1 MKRISACATKA
12 LPVFFAALLSICLAQ
27 DKQASKALAP
37 PPPNPQLTAIE
48 GRLAAIEGKVE
59 PVGLDARL
67 GKLEDAIRGLKPTP
81 LLVTLLP
88 SFIALLSGL
97 VGVLIGG
104 WNAERLQT
112 KKAEQD
118 LAASERQAK
127 RELGKAVVEFEIKQL
142 SLLYGPLR
150 ALLGQ
155 SEALYREMN
164 NVLIGKD
171 GKRFQLLEKTGERPE
186 FQIREATG
194 QWGRFR
200 TVLHI
205 FEVYGKGY
213 GVETYFDEIVAI
225 GAEIVKIIQQQ
236 AGYARPEEKELMA
249 VFGRYLAHFAVL
261 KSIYEAAKQAI
272 APQAPAPQGTPIVP
286 HAPGVNPSA
295 AFPDVIHTLV
305 NQGFDAINKDVQD
318 WRQRATA

>member
-1 MKRISACATKA
+1 MTSTSIGKA
-12 LPVFFAALLSICLAQ
+12 LPGLFVALLLSVCFAQ
-27 DKQASKALAP
+27 DKQTPKPSNVP
-37 PPPNPQLTAIE
+37 PSNPQLTAIE

-97 VGVLIGG
+97 AGVFIGG
-104 WNAERLQT
+104 WNAERLQA

-118 LAASERQAK
+118 LAASEKQAK

-142 SLLYGPLR
+142 SVLYGPLR

-164 NVLIGKD
+164 NVLIGRD
-171 GKRFQLLEKTGERPE
+171 SKRFQMIEKTGEQPQ
-186 FQIREATG
+186 FQIREASG
-194 QWGRFR
+194 QWVRFR
-200 TVLHI
+200 AVLHI
-205 FEVYGKGY
+205 PEVYGKGF
-213 GVETYFDEIVAI
+213 GVEAYFDEIVAI
-225 GAEIVKIIQQQ
+225 GSEMVKIIKQE
-236 AGYARPEEKELMA
+236 AGYARAEETDLMV

-261 KSIYEAAKQAI
+261 KAIHDAAKQA
-272 APQAPAPQGTPIVP
+272 AVPQAPAPQGTPVVM
-286 HAPGVNPSA
+286 HAPIVNPSA
-295 AFPDVIHTLV
+295 AFPDTIHSLI
-305 NQGFDAINKDVQD
+305 NQGFDAITKDVRD
-318 WRQRATA
+318 WRQRAAA